1 MERTG
6 DWKSPDFNPR
16 FPQVLDCRLDSL
28 PGARNDRLSGSVDIS
43 DPNTFDRLQD
53 IPNALLIL
61 GHGSH
66 CSQILILPGC
76 FNNAATAR
84 FREGVQRFF
93 AEYACST
100 QGDVFTV
107 AVTGDHIRFD
117 AQNLEQLKEAHA
129 RCPKPRL
136 GYGSLGEGL
145 LARLVF
151 LC

>member
-66 CSQILILPGC
+66 CSQILILPGR
-76 FNNAATAR
+76 FNNAATAG
-84 FREGVQRFF
+84 FREGIQ
-93 AEYACST
+93 YLLT
-100 QGDVFTV
+100 KH
-107 AVTGDHIRFD
+107 TGR
-117 AQNLEQLKEAHA
+117 AQ
-129 RCPKPRL
+129 CD
-136 GYGSLGEGL
+136 
-145 LARLVF
+145 
-151 LC
+151 